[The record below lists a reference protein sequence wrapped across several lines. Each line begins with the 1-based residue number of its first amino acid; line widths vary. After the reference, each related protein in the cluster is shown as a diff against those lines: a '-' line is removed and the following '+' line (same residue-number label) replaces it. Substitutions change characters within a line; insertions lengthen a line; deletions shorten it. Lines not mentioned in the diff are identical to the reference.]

1 LAYFGEIMVSLL
13 GNVKTMSFA
22 VLGVSAVF
30 ALSGCSISD
39 SVGSISDS
47 AGSIAK
53 SSESISNSSTSS
65 NKNREKDK
73 NTDDNRYENEIQDF
87 TVTYL
92 RTNSSRADQN
102 GFMEGISDVA
112 SQNGIVDWE
121 ANPKTYRGIGK
132 GLKKAK
138 ISGIQYE
145 LYKKQFSNGDS
156 GKMGDIQ
163 EGYGN

>member
-1 LAYFGEIMVSLL
+1 MVSFL

-30 ALSGCSISD
+30 SLSGCSISD

-47 AGSIAK
+47 SGSIAK

-65 NKNREKDK
+65 NKSGEKDK
-73 NTDDNRYENEIQDF
+73 KIDDNRYENEIQDF
-87 TVTYL
+87 TVTYM
-92 RTNSSRADQN
+92 RTNSSHANQHA
-102 GFMEGISDVA
+102 FMKGISDVA

-138 ISGIQYE
+138 ISGIQYDS
-145 LYKKQFSNGDS
+145 YKKKFSNGDN
-156 GKMGDIQ
+156 GKMDDIQ
-163 EGYGN
+163 EGYEN